1 MPYNTKVIDGTPPMK
16 KYRVL
21 LEYWVPDENEN
32 HYVEEIIESRS
43 SCGKIVDQYLT
54 KDRSYSLRSVEVT
67 PI

>member
-1 MPYNTKVIDGTPPMK
+1 MK

-32 HYVEEIIESRS
+32 LFEEEIIESLS
-43 SCGKIVDQYLT
+43 SAGKIVDQYLT

-67 PI
+67 PL